1 MEVKDA
7 VKLAK
12 GHVAELFAD
21 ERVDEIGLEETEYLD
36 GKDEWRITIGFRRI
50 LASARKRGPFK
61 GFPVERPE
69 RSFKVVR
76 ISNRD
81 GKVLG
86 VVDRILKEAA

>member
-12 GHVAELFAD
+12 SHVADLFAE

-36 GKDEWRITIGFRRI
+36 GKDEWQITIGFRRI
-50 LASARKRGPFK
+50 LPSVRKRGPFK
-61 GFPVERPE
+61 GFPVDRPE

-76 ISNRD
+76 IRNRD
-81 GKVLG
+81 SKVLG
-86 VVDRILKEAA
+86 VVDRILRDAA